1 MDKNTSSQP
10 NPTEYKRRSQ
20 GQEIWRNYRRN
31 FSGMLGLFLIL
42 LVIGIGIWGNI
53 HYDYDAEIVN
63 MNIVEAKQKPSKA
76 HPFGTDEMGRDIL
89 KRVIYAT
96 RYSISIAF
104 VSVIISSVIG
114 ITLGSLAGFYGGATD
129 AVIMRFTDIIGS
141 IPSILFG
148 ITVVA
153 AFGQNIFILMIALA
167 IGGTS
172 AIVRVAR
179 ASVMQVRNQEY
190 IEAARATGVKDLKII
205 LEHVLPN
212 ALSPIMVQSTLR
224 TGSAIIGI
232 ASLSFLGLGVS
243 PPAPEW
249 GAMLSSGR
257 AFIRGFSYMTVF
269 PGLAIMITVL
279 GFNLIGDGLRD
290 AMDPKLKK

>member
-1 MDKNTSSQP
+1 MDNKSSSKP
-10 NPTEYKRRSQ
+10 NPTEYKRRSKA
-20 GQEIWRNYRRN
+20 QEIWRNYRKS

-42 LVIGIGIWGNI
+42 LVIGIGVWGNI
-53 HYDYDAEIVN
+53 HYDYDTEIVN
-63 MNIVEAKQKPSKA
+63 MNILEAKQKPSKA
-76 HPFGTDEMGRDIL
+76 HLFGTDEMGRDIL

-104 VSVIISSVIG
+104 ISAIISSVVG
-114 ITLGSLAGFYGGATD
+114 VALGSIAGFYGGPVD
-129 AVIMRFTDIIGS
+129 AVIMRLTDVIGS
-141 IPSILFG
+141 IPAILFG

-153 AFGQNIFILMIALA
+153 AFGQNIFILMLALA

-179 ASVMQVRNQEY
+179 ASVMQVRGQEY
-190 IEAARATGVKDLKII
+190 IEAARATGVKDFKII
-205 LEHVLPN
+205 IDHVLPN
-212 ALSPIMVQSTLR
+212 ALSPIIVQSTLR

-232 ASLSFLGLGVS
+232 ASLSFLGLGIS
-243 PPAPEW
+243 PPTPEW

-257 AFIRGFSYMTVF
+257 AFIRGFGYMTIF

-279 GFNLIGDGLRD
+279 SLNLIGDGLRD